1 MGCEV
6 QVHEK
11 TDKRGTWKYHSV
23 NIWYLATSPE
33 YYHTHLCH
41 IKTTNIDRFTNT
53 TQFNHRNITK
63 PTITHADKIMSAIA
77 DYDKAIRNMGNN
89 KGAYEM
95 QQLLQLTEKGSEKQQ
110 SHYQTREASSTRQFR
125 TTGWHRQ
132 FNSEREYNTI
142 VRIH

>member
-1 MGCEV
+1 M
-6 QVHEK
+6 
-11 TDKRGTWKYHSV
+11 
-23 NIWYLATSPE
+23 A
-33 YYHTHLCH
+33 
-41 IKTTNIDRFTNT
+41 
-53 TQFNHRNITK
+53 
-63 PTITHADKIMSAIA
+63 AIGDCA
-77 DYDKAIRNMGNN
+77 KAIKNMGNN
-89 KGAYEM
+89 NVSGEM